1 MKVGWYVH
9 HHGSGHR
16 TRAMLVGRRLA
27 THGVDVTL
35 LGSGLDLAATRAAG
49 LESVPLPHD
58 APLADG
64 ASASDAD
71 VTMRGL
77 MHWAPLGH
85 RGFSERM
92 TTIARW
98 IQVHEPDVVV
108 VDVSCEVTVLVRLLG
123 VPVIVVAQPGLR
135 HDAPHHSALAA
146 ATAVLAPWPEWAH
159 TQLWSTGTSAARVV
173 AVGGLAR
180 SPRAAIASAGRHRTN
195 AWDGVRRATGLILS
209 GSEGFDRADLP
220 MTIVRSAPHLD
231 WQVAGGDVW
240 VPDVRSLIARADVV
254 VTHGGQN
261 AVADVAAAGVAAL
274 VVPQRRPYEE
284 QDHMAAT
291 LDAAGLA
298 TAVRP
303 EDLDTIDWACA
314 LDTAL
319 ARGGRGWVRWECAGA
334 VDRAAALVEA
344 VAGG

>member
-35 LGSGLDLAATRAAG
+35 LGSELDLAATRAAG
-49 LESVPLPHD
+49 LESVLLAHD

-135 HDAPHHSALAA
+135 HDAPHHSCL
-146 ATAVLAPWPEWAH
+146 LY
-159 TQLWSTGTSAARVV
+159 TSP
-173 AVGGLAR
+173 
-180 SPRAAIASAGRHRTN
+180 SPR
-195 AWDGVRRATGLILS
+195 D
-209 GSEGFDRADLP
+209 
-220 MTIVRSAPHLD
+220 
-231 WQVAGGDVW
+231 
-240 VPDVRSLIARADVV
+240 
-254 VTHGGQN
+254 
-261 AVADVAAAGVAAL
+261 
-274 VVPQRRPYEE
+274 
-284 QDHMAAT
+284 
-291 LDAAGLA
+291 
-298 TAVRP
+298 
-303 EDLDTIDWACA
+303 
-314 LDTAL
+314 
-319 ARGGRGWVRWECAGA
+319 
-334 VDRAAALVEA
+334 
-344 VAGG
+344 